1 MSRVSFNFSSLS
13 EVRMSGPLITSLLAV
28 AIALGVLVIQVPG
41 LFSAVATP
49 SWEND
54 AEDPIA
60 VLAANHAEQAEINR
74 RRFTGRSPFVVPS
87 RPRSRPKAPAAR
99 TRETPTAA
107 EPPKGPPPPPTTY
120 SGPKPTGILGTLV
133 LFGSAENVIALGDE
147 KDGVK
152 VLAIIDIWQ
161 VLLAHKGGEYEVD
174 IIARESKFFEN
185 PSPPPSATQEIFASN
200 SKIPMR
206 VDAKP
211 EAATEVDDRTEE
223 APATEIPATEP
234 STADDAPPEYADPK
248 TLPSSLS
255 DDEIM
260 AMSPSDATMAFN
272 RATKALQRTD
282 LDPRSRIRL
291 QHEVEQLEAVRDRKT
306 AQGSG

>member
-28 AIALGVLVIQVPG
+28 AIAVSVLLIEVPG
-41 LFSAVATP
+41 LLSAVATP
-49 SWEND
+49 SWADD
-54 AEDPIA
+54 AGDPMA

-87 RPRSRPKAPAAR
+87 RPKSRPKATVAR
-99 TRETPTAA
+99 PRETASAP
-107 EPPKGPPPPPTTY
+107 EPPKGPPPPPATY

-161 VLLAHKGGEYEVD
+161 VRLAHKGGEYDVD
-174 IIARESKFFEN
+174 IIARESKFFDS
-185 PSPPPSATQEIFASN
+185 PAPPPSATEKIFVSD
-200 SKIPMR
+200 SKVAMR
-206 VDAKP
+206 GNAQP
-211 EAATEVDDRTEE
+211 ESPVETLATKVPGADV
-223 APATEIPATEP
+223 P
-234 STADDAPPEYADPK
+234 SDEAPPEYADQK
-248 TLPSSLS
+248 TLPPSLS

-291 QHEVEQLEAVRDRKT
+291 QHEVEQLEEVRNRKT
-306 AQGSG
+306 AQGSD

>member
-99 TRETPTAA
+99 PRETPTAA

-185 PSPPPSATQEIFASN
+185 PSPPPSA
-200 SKIPMR
+200 
-206 VDAKP
+206 
-211 EAATEVDDRTEE
+211 
-223 APATEIPATEP
+223 
-234 STADDAPPEYADPK
+234 
-248 TLPSSLS
+248 
-255 DDEIM
+255 
-260 AMSPSDATMAFN
+260 
-272 RATKALQRTD
+272 
-282 LDPRSRIRL
+282 RSRPWARGRGRP
-291 QHEVEQLEAVRDRKT
+291 AGR
-306 AQGSG
+306 